1 MRLGLKLAVST
12 PLEDKIYKLR
22 EIRRLMAENKVYPVC
37 YFYEKCDADL
47 RENKVQN
54 NIDYLIK
61 GEYGKLDI
69 NSEYFDYFIS
79 NIRKELTQEGI
90 LNSIR
95 KHIIN
100 LKLRLECYLTE
111 CCYYEEEE
119 IVKDVIKLV
128 NNLIDTYNKIIT
140 GNYKENSSCLENNII
155 HKNPIDIVMNYI
167 SKLSSINEEEWYDEI
182 TTEQIVNII
191 ENIDYNKNK
200 EKCKKIEKMIIDL
213 GDSEL
218 CSELVGVSWI
228 NSDKMLDVVINC
240 KDEGE
245 SYYLLRDYGEILDDN
260 YIKKLLNIIIES
272 NDSELNYKIA
282 QETHLDI
289 DVRRHGQAVIDGGS
303 VWYNYCFANDIEGA
317 DIRAHGEVVIK
328 SGDTYYNSLFA
339 QIPGA
344 DKERHHAVVML
355 NDEKNEYKEHLV
367 KKKKR

>member
-1 MRLGLKLAVST
+1 MEKKIYMKINLKNKSEENRDCYIEDAVKIINHYLENYTNLSNVEYYKALSRYYDFELEDKDYLDYINYKTGNNFNNIIKINTNVIDSYIDSEGHGRDFSWWTVKVRLGLKLAVST
-12 PLEDKIYKLR
+12 PLEDKNYKLR

-61 GEYGKLDI
+61 GEFGKLDI

-111 CCYYEEEE
+111 YCYYEEEE

-167 SKLSSINEEEWYDEI
+167 SKLPSINKEEWYGEI
-182 TTEQIVNII
+182 TIEQIVNII

-228 NSDKMLDVVINC
+228 NSDKMLLSQQHEPFCLSTDVHWMTNC
-240 KDEGE
+240 LSD
-245 SYYLLRDYGEILDDN
+245 
-260 YIKKLLNIIIES
+260 
-272 NDSELNYKIA
+272 
-282 QETHLDI
+282 
-289 DVRRHGQAVIDGGS
+289 HGIQ
-303 VWYNYCFANDIEGA
+303 C
-317 DIRAHGEVVIK
+317 
-328 SGDTYYNSLFA
+328 
-339 QIPGA
+339 
-344 DKERHHAVVML
+344 
-355 NDEKNEYKEHLV
+355 
-367 KKKKR
+367 